1 MSNSQRRSQYRGPNN
16 VGELKAHNDGLS
28 VWMGLDELLAECNA
42 LRTSPSNALILIR
55 NKELVKRAVQ
65 DPKGLMAAVEV
76 LNRDMQ
82 TYRTKLEAIH
92 AKHVELARS
101 QQGNPTLN
109 QDDLLAAVL
118 SIAEEYSEWITSYQ
132 LVVIPAALN
141 VTGFFQPAD
150 VVAAAQAGQPE
161 PVQTPELSSL

>member
-1 MSNSQRRSQYRGPNN
+1 MSNPQQSSRYRGPNN
-16 VGELKAHNDGLS
+16 VAQLKAHNDGLS

-55 NKELVKRAVQ
+55 DKELVKRAVQ

-76 LNRDMQ
+76 LNRDMH
-82 TYRTKLEAIH
+82 TYKNKLEVIH
-92 AKHVELARS
+92 AKHTELARS
-101 QQGNPTLN
+101 QQGNPTLG

-132 LVVIPAALN
+132 LVVIPAAFN

-150 VVAAAQAGQPE
+150 VVAAAQAAPAAA
-161 PVQTPELSSL
+161 VQTPELSSL